1 MCFKTSG
8 ITNDKE
14 NFKENI
20 KNIIKQYYQNQYV
33 TKVVNANFNT
43 STIVALIKHC
53 NGWGFINRFVSYSI
67 IYHIIYHFI
76 YHILYHIPS
85 FDTKSEYIKFIEN
98 DKSKICFIDPVLGKL
113 VPDLFDPE
121 EFKETTNDEHETL
134 YINISKN
141 VIKGYCS
148 TKANFMSDESE
159 FLVEEFLGMLR
170 KNFLNQRIK
179 HERFWFEGEEFGSTI
194 TFKKRKNNDTNRYG
208 VKVSA
213 EDSSSD
219 YDENDFDSYYENDG
233 DEVLPPPPPGLC
245 QEYAEE
251 DNDEEGTKKS
261 KRTSKSKSKS
271 KSKKKGEMMV
281 TDSEVTLYTSYL
293 IKIQIFLNI

>member
-98 DKSKICFIDPVLGKL
+98 DKSKFVLL
-113 VPDLFDPE
+113 TQF
-121 EFKETTNDEHETL
+121 
-134 YINISKN
+134 
-141 VIKGYCS
+141 
-148 TKANFMSDESE
+148 
-159 FLVEEFLGMLR
+159 
-170 KNFLNQRIK
+170 
-179 HERFWFEGEEFGSTI
+179 
-194 TFKKRKNNDTNRYG
+194 
-208 VKVSA
+208 
-213 EDSSSD
+213 
-219 YDENDFDSYYENDG
+219 
-233 DEVLPPPPPGLC
+233 
-245 QEYAEE
+245 
-251 DNDEEGTKKS
+251 
-261 KRTSKSKSKS
+261 
-271 KSKKKGEMMV
+271 
-281 TDSEVTLYTSYL
+281 
-293 IKIQIFLNI
+293 